1 MVPFSRFIVVCF
13 VMFFCL
19 HAQAK
24 RVALV
29 IGNDNYIT
37 VSKLQKAGND
47 AYAMA
52 RELRSAGFA
61 VQLHQNLNYLGTVKA
76 IEAFANGISGGDEV
90 VFFYAGHGVQIKNG
104 SYLLPTDIEVSS
116 ESEVEKTAYDLL
128 TLTEKLADAKPAFS
142 LVIIDACRDNPLKSK
157 GRSIGNARGL
167 SAIEAPKGQMIVYS
181 ASRGQQALDRLL
193 EKDPN
198 PNSVFTREL
207 LARMKNPGVKIEDLM
222 RDVQSSVEEL
232 AKSVKH
238 EQRPAIY
245 NETRGNF
252 YFYNFGQNQ
261 QASPPE
267 NSAAFMLEKK
277 EDKFWED
284 AKLLGNKEALEAYLK
299 QYPRGRY
306 AALANAYLIR
316 LQSSASS
323 LTSQPISNPLSSGM
337 AIPSSQNPSSPNSGG
352 DADCDRLSE
361 TSTISSNMAKD
372 NNRNPANV
380 VVTSSHA
387 RTKNHNVQTPINC
400 NRDK

>member
-1 MVPFSRFIVVCF
+1 MLFTLP
-13 VMFFCL
+13 L
-19 HAQAK
+19 QAK
-24 RVALV
+24 RIALV
-29 IGNDNYIT
+29 IGNDNYIA

-47 AYAMA
+47 ATAMA

-61 VQLHQNLNYLGTVKA
+61 VQLHQNLNYRATVKA
-76 IEAFANGISGGDEV
+76 VETFANGISGGDEV
-90 VFFYAGHGVQIKNG
+90 VVFYAGHGVQIKNG
-104 SYLLPTDIEVSS
+104 SYLLPTDIEVNS

-142 LVIIDACRDNPLKSK
+142 LVIIDACRDNPLRSK

-207 LARMKNPGVKIEDLM
+207 LARMKNPGVKIDDLM
-222 RDVQSSVEEL
+222 RDVQNSVEEL
-232 AKSVKH
+232 SKSVGH

-245 NETRGNF
+245 NEARGNF

-261 QASPPE
+261 QAIAPAIPFSLTP
-267 NSAAFMLEKK
+267 EKK

-284 AKLLGNKEALEAYLK
+284 VKLVGNKQALEAYLK
-299 QYPRGRY
+299 QYPLGRY
-306 AALANAYLIR
+306 AALANAYLAR
-316 LQSSASS
+316 LQSSSS
-323 LTSQPISNPLSSGM
+323 NIPSLPITNPLSYDVS
-337 AIPSSQNPSSPNSGG
+337 IPSSQKPSMPSS
-352 DADCDRLSE
+352 AVVVDCERMSE
-361 TSTISSNMAKD
+361 NNIISSNKAKD
-372 NNRNPANV
+372 NSNKSSNV
-380 VVTSSHA
+380 VVTSSHL
-387 RTKNHNVQTPINC
+387 RPINPNTQAPVNC

>member
-1 MVPFSRFIVVCF
+1 ML
-13 VMFFCL
+13 FCL
-19 HAQAK
+19 HVQAK

-29 IGNDNYIT
+29 IGNDNYMA

-47 AYAMA
+47 ANAMA
-52 RELRSAGFA
+52 RELKNAGFA
-61 VQLHQNLNYLGTVKA
+61 VQLHQNLNYRATVRA
-76 IEAFANGISGGDEV
+76 VESFTQGIQGGDEV

-104 SYLLPTDIEVSS
+104 SYLLPTDIEVKS

-128 TLTEKLADAKPAFS
+128 TLTEKLAEAKPAFS

-207 LARMKNPGVKIEDLM
+207 LARMKNPGMKIEDLM
-222 RDVQSSVEEL
+222 RDVQNSVEEL

-245 NETRGNF
+245 NESSGNF
-252 YFYNFGQNQ
+252 YFYNFGANT
-261 QASPPE
+261 QANPAYILPPIATP
-267 NSAAFMLEKK
+267 SAT
-277 EDKFWED
+277 
-284 AKLLGNKEALEAYLK
+284 
-299 QYPRGRY
+299 P
-306 AALANAYLIR
+306 
-316 LQSSASS
+316 
-323 LTSQPISNPLSSGM
+323 PPLSPNM
-337 AIPSSQNPSSPNSGG
+337 ASTLAQQPVAQGAAPA
-352 DADCDRLSE
+352 ADCAPTNDPI
-361 TSTISSNMAKD
+361 TISSNKAKD
-372 NNRNPANV
+372 SNANSPNV

-387 RTKNHNVQTPINC
+387 RAKNTNLQVPIHC
-400 NRDK
+400 NRNQ

>member
-1 MVPFSRFIVVCF
+1 MRIFRIFLVIISVLFTLP
-13 VMFFCL
+13 L
-19 HAQAK
+19 QAK
-24 RVALV
+24 RIALV
-29 IGNDNYIT
+29 IGNDNYIA

-47 AYAMA
+47 ATAMA

-61 VQLHQNLNYLGTVKA
+61 VQLHQNLNYRATVKA
-76 IEAFANGISGGDEV
+76 VEAFANGISGGDEV
-90 VFFYAGHGVQIKNG
+90 VVFYAGHGVQIKNG
-104 SYLLPTDIEVSS
+104 SYLLPTDIEVNS

-128 TLTEKLADAKPAFS
+128 ALTEKLANAKPAFS

-207 LARMKNPGVKIEDLM
+207 LARMKNPGVKIDDLM
-222 RDVQSSVEEL
+222 RDVQNSVEEL
-232 AKSVKH
+232 SKSVGH

-245 NETRGNF
+245 NEARGNF

-261 QASPPE
+261 QAIAP
-267 NSAAFMLEKK
+267 AFPFSLTPEKK

-284 AKLLGNKEALEAYLK
+284 VKLVGNKQALEAYLK
-299 QYPRGRY
+299 QYPLGRY
-306 AALANAYLIR
+306 AALANAYLAR
-316 LQSSASS
+316 LQSSSS
-323 LTSQPISNPLSSGM
+323 NIPSLPITNPLSYDVS
-337 AIPSSQNPSSPNSGG
+337 IPSSQKPSMPSS
-352 DADCDRLSE
+352 AVVVDCERMSE
-361 TSTISSNMAKD
+361 NNIISSNKAKD
-372 NNRNPANV
+372 NSNKSSNV
-380 VVTSSHA
+380 VVTSSHL
-387 RTKNHNVQTPINC
+387 RPINPNTQAPVNC

>member
-1 MVPFSRFIVVCF
+1 MPFSKVILTCF
-13 VMFFCL
+13 AMLFSL
-19 HAQAK
+19 HVQAK

-29 IGNDNYIT
+29 IGNDNYLT

-47 AYAMA
+47 ANAMA
-52 RELRSAGFA
+52 RELRNAGFA
-61 VQLHQNLNYLGTVKA
+61 VQLHQNLNYRATVKA
-76 IEAFANGISGGDEV
+76 VEAFANGISGGDEV
-90 VFFYAGHGVQIKNG
+90 VVFYAGHGVQIKNG
-104 SYLLPTDIEVSS
+104 SYLLPTDIEVNS

-128 TLTEKLADAKPAFS
+128 ALTEKLANAKPAFS

-207 LARMKNPGVKIEDLM
+207 LARMKNPGVKIDDLM
-222 RDVQSSVEEL
+222 RDVQNSVEEL
-232 AKSVKH
+232 SKSVGH

-245 NETRGNF
+245 NEARGNF

-261 QASPPE
+261 QAIAPAIPFSLTPE
-267 NSAAFMLEKK
+267 KT

-284 AKLLGNKEALEAYLK
+284 VKLVGNKQALEAYLK
-299 QYPRGRY
+299 QYPLGRY
-306 AALANAYLIR
+306 AALANAYLAR
-316 LQSSASS
+316 LQSSSS
-323 LTSQPISNPLSSGM
+323 NIPSLPITNPLSYDVS
-337 AIPSSQNPSSPNSGG
+337 IPSSQKPSMPSS
-352 DADCDRLSE
+352 AVVVDCERMSE
-361 TSTISSNMAKD
+361 NNIISSNKAKD
-372 NNRNPANV
+372 NSNKSSNV
-380 VVTSSHA
+380 VVTSSHL
-387 RTKNHNVQTPINC
+387 RPINPNTQAPVNC

>member
-316 LQSSASS
+316 LQSSTSS

>member
-1 MVPFSRFIVVCF
+1 ML
-13 VMFFCL
+13 FCL
-19 HAQAK
+19 HVQAK

-29 IGNDNYIT
+29 IGNDNYMA

-47 AYAMA
+47 ANAMA
-52 RELRSAGFA
+52 RELKNAGFA
-61 VQLHQNLNYLGTVKA
+61 VQLHQNLNYRATVRA
-76 IEAFANGISGGDEV
+76 VESFTQGIQGGDEV

-104 SYLLPTDIEVSS
+104 SYLLPTDIEVKS

-128 TLTEKLADAKPAFS
+128 TLTEKLAEAKPAFS

-207 LARMKNPGVKIEDLM
+207 LARMKNPGMKIEDLM
-222 RDVQSSVEEL
+222 RDVQNSVEEL

-245 NETRGNF
+245 NESRGNF
-252 YFYNFGQNQ
+252 YFYNFGANT
-261 QASPPE
+261 QANPAYILPPI
-267 NSAAFMLEKK
+267 AT
-277 EDKFWED
+277 
-284 AKLLGNKEALEAYLK
+284 
-299 QYPRGRY
+299 P
-306 AALANAYLIR
+306 
-316 LQSSASS
+316 
-323 LTSQPISNPLSSGM
+323 TPTPLSPNM
-337 AIPSSQNPSSPNSGG
+337 ASTLAQQPVAQGAAPA
-352 DADCDRLSE
+352 ADCAPTNDPI
-361 TSTISSNMAKD
+361 TISSNKAKD
-372 NNRNPANV
+372 SNANSPNV

-387 RTKNHNVQTPINC
+387 RTKNTNLQIPIHC
-400 NRDK
+400 NRNQ

>member
-1 MVPFSRFIVVCF
+1 VLFTLP
-13 VMFFCL
+13 L
-19 HAQAK
+19 QAK
-24 RVALV
+24 RIALV
-29 IGNDNYIT
+29 IGNDNYIA

-47 AYAMA
+47 ATAMA

-61 VQLHQNLNYLGTVKA
+61 VQLHQNLNYRATVKA
-76 IEAFANGISGGDEV
+76 VEAFANGISGGDEV
-90 VFFYAGHGVQIKNG
+90 VVFYAGHGVQIKNG
-104 SYLLPTDIEVSS
+104 SYLLPTDIEVNS

-128 TLTEKLADAKPAFS
+128 ALTEKLANAKPAFS

-207 LARMKNPGVKIEDLM
+207 LARMKNPGVKIDDLM
-222 RDVQSSVEEL
+222 RDVQNSVEEL
-232 AKSVKH
+232 SKSVGH

-245 NETRGNF
+245 NEARGNF

-261 QASPPE
+261 QAIAPAIPFSLTP
-267 NSAAFMLEKK
+267 EKK

-284 AKLLGNKEALEAYLK
+284 VKLVGNKQALEAYLK
-299 QYPRGRY
+299 QYPLGRY
-306 AALANAYLIR
+306 AALANAYLAR
-316 LQSSASS
+316 LQSSSS
-323 LTSQPISNPLSSGM
+323 NIPSLPITNPLSYDVS
-337 AIPSSQNPSSPNSGG
+337 IPSSQKPSMPSS
-352 DADCDRLSE
+352 AVVVDCERMSE
-361 TSTISSNMAKD
+361 NNIISSNKAKD
-372 NNRNPANV
+372 NSNKSSNV
-380 VVTSSHA
+380 VVTSSHL
-387 RTKNHNVQTPINC
+387 RPINPNTQAPVNC

>member
-352 DADCDRLSE
+352 DADCARLSE

>member
-1 MVPFSRFIVVCF
+1 MRIFRIFLVIISVLFTLP
-13 VMFFCL
+13 L
-19 HAQAK
+19 QAK
-24 RVALV
+24 RIALV
-29 IGNDNYIT
+29 IGNDNYIA

-47 AYAMA
+47 ATAMA

-61 VQLHQNLNYLGTVKA
+61 VQLHQNLNYRATVKA
-76 IEAFANGISGGDEV
+76 VETFANGISGGDEV
-90 VFFYAGHGVQIKNG
+90 VVFYAGHGVQIKNG
-104 SYLLPTDIEVSS
+104 SYLLPTDIEVNS

-128 TLTEKLADAKPAFS
+128 ALTEKLANAKPAFS

-207 LARMKNPGVKIEDLM
+207 LARMKNPGVKIDDLM
-222 RDVQSSVEEL
+222 RDVQNSVEEL
-232 AKSVKH
+232 SKSVGH

-245 NETRGNF
+245 NEARGNF

-261 QASPPE
+261 QAIAPAIPFSLTP
-267 NSAAFMLEKK
+267 EKK

-284 AKLLGNKEALEAYLK
+284 VKLVGNKQALEAYLK
-299 QYPRGRY
+299 QYPLGRY
-306 AALANAYLIR
+306 AALANAYLAR
-316 LQSSASS
+316 LQSSSS
-323 LTSQPISNPLSSGM
+323 NIPSLPITNPLSYDVS
-337 AIPSSQNPSSPNSGG
+337 IPSSQKPSMPSS
-352 DADCDRLSE
+352 AVVVDCERMSE
-361 TSTISSNMAKD
+361 NNIISSNKAKD
-372 NNRNPANV
+372 NSNKSSNV
-380 VVTSSHA
+380 VVTSSHL
-387 RTKNHNVQTPINC
+387 RPINPNTQAPVNC